1 MSTTDPVILPPLTAP
16 RWTQAQAVAFEAA
29 RECIGEVMAICSA
42 ELHREEGRPAPNVE
56 RVKSLRAELANLG
69 AERAALRV
77 DDADRVATVRAVY
90 GARVRDYRSQQQRQA
105 A

>member
-1 MSTTDPVILPPLTAP
+1 MTTESVTLPPLEP
-16 RWTQAQAVAFEAA
+16 PLWTQAQAVAFEAA
-29 RECIGEVMAICSA
+29 RECIGEVIAICAA
-42 ELHREEGRPAPNVE
+42 ELYREELQSEPNAA
-56 RVKSLRAELANLG
+56 RVISLRAEMVSLA

-90 GARVRDYRSQQQRQA
+90 GARVREFRLQQQRQA